1 MIDNRRRSERYVPG
15 QTLVGKVKAT
25 VPARILDIS
34 RHGVQVEVPT
44 ALRPA
49 VNCDVTLPLEGR
61 ELHLRA
67 RISRCSAEG
76 FSSLEDGEKK
86 LIYRA
91 GLEFV
96 DLDAHSLDVLESTL
110 NGLKARTSPQPDAS
124 PGVEEA
130 SHVRHRGKPIK
141 IKVNADDIRRRLDP
155 DDVS

>member
-1 MIDNRRRSERYVPG
+1 MMDNRRRSERYAPG

-67 RISRCSAEG
+67 RISRCSAQG
-76 FSSLEDGEKK
+76 FSSFEDGEKK

-96 DLDAHSLDVLESTL
+96 DLDARSLEVLESTL
-110 NGLKARTSPQPDAS
+110 DELKAKTSPRLGVP
-124 PGVEEA
+124 PGIEEA
-130 SHVRHRGKPIK
+130 RQVRHRGKPLK
-141 IKVNADDIRRRLDP
+141 IKVNADDIRRRIDP
-155 DDVS
+155 EDVS